1 VTDSHWRLPAYTLH
15 KLGSQETRVIV
26 PSPFRVVL
34 LEDDRFAQEVIRR
47 ELLKGA
53 PDLSFRCVDTEEAF
67 AAAVREPGLHAILSD
82 FMLPGF
88 NALAA
93 LRLARRLQPR
103 VPFIVVTGSIDEE
116 TAAECIKEGAA
127 DYVLKDRLQRLWPA
141 LRAALD
147 KRRVQEERER
157 ALSALEESEQRYA
170 LAVHGA
176 NDGIW
181 DWDLKQRRAYFSP
194 RWRSL
199 VGADPD
205 ALRDDPREWLARIH
219 PEDQP
224 AFRGALERHLS
235 GEEAHF
241 ECEHRVRQPDGS
253 YLWVLGRGAA
263 LRDAAGEA
271 YRIAG
276 SLTDISRR
284 KEAEAQLIHD
294 ALHDSLTGLANR
306 ALFLDRLRM
315 AMARG
320 LRRGEH
326 DYAVL
331 FVDLDQFKVVN
342 DSLGHGVGDELLVEL
357 ARRLSAS
364 LRPGDTVARLG
375 GDEFAV
381 LVEDVSSPADAIGVA
396 RRALDAL
403 GPSFHPQGHELF
415 SSASIGI
422 VLGARS
428 YTRPDEYLRDAD
440 TAMYRAKARGRGQ
453 FEIFDASMHAL
464 AASRLA
470 LETDIRRAL
479 DRGEFRVHYQ
489 PLVDLADGRGVG
501 FEALVR
507 WEHPQRGW
515 LMPETFIGVAEEMGA
530 IVPIGEFVLREACR
544 TLGAWRRRYALPPD
558 LSMSVNLSVRQFM
571 QGDMTATVG
580 DALRAA
586 EVPAANLRL
595 EITESALMDDPR
607 DATARLARLRDLGV
621 RLDIDDFGTGYSSL
635 SQLSRFPID
644 ALKIDRSFVS
654 GMEGDQEALEIV
666 RAIVKLADTLG
677 LDAVAEGM
685 ETDGQHRSLRALG
698 CHIGQGFLFGRP
710 ASYAD
715 VCAGFDRRAH
725 A

>member
-1 VTDSHWRLPAYTLH
+1 M
-15 KLGSQETRVIV
+15 IV

-47 ELLKGA
+47 ELVKGA
-53 PDLSFRCVDTEEAF
+53 TDLLFRCVDTEEAF
-67 AAAVREPGLHAILSD
+67 EAAVREPGLHVILSD
-82 FMLPGF
+82 FMLPAFG
-88 NALAA
+88 ALAA
-93 LRLARRLQPR
+93 LRVARRLQPR

-116 TAAECIKEGAA
+116 TAAECIKAGAA
-127 DYVLKDRLQRLWPA
+127 DYVLKDRIQRLWPA
-141 LRAALD
+141 LRGALD

-157 ALSALEESEQRYA
+157 ALKALEESEQRYA

-181 DWDLKQRRAYFSP
+181 DWDLLQRRAYFSA
-194 RWRSL
+194 RWKSL
-199 VGADPD
+199 VGAAPD
-205 ALRDDPREWLARIH
+205 ALRDDPREWLERIH

-224 AFRGALERHLS
+224 AFRDALERHLS
-235 GEEAHF
+235 GGQAHF

-253 YLWVLGRGAA
+253 YLWVLGRGSA
-263 LRDAAGEA
+263 LRDASGAA

-276 SLTDISRR
+276 SLTDITRR
-284 KEAEAQLIHD
+284 KEAEARLIHD

-320 LRRGEH
+320 LRRGVH
-326 DYAVL
+326 DFAVF

-342 DSLGHGVGDELLVEL
+342 DSLGHGVGDELLVLL
-357 ARRLSAS
+357 AHRLSSS

-381 LVEDVSSPADAIGVA
+381 LVEDVASPADAIGVA
-396 RRALDAL
+396 RRALEAF
-403 GPSFHPQGHELF
+403 GPSFHPHGHELF
-415 SSASIGI
+415 STASIGI
-422 VLGARS
+422 VLGASS
-428 YTRPDEYLRDAD
+428 YTNPDEYLRDAD

-464 AASRLA
+464 ASSRLA

-479 DRGEFRVHYQ
+479 DRGEFRVFYQ
-489 PLVDLADGRGVG
+489 PQVDLEDGRGVG

-515 LMPETFIGVAEEMGA
+515 LAPLTFIGVAEEMGA
-530 IVPIGEFVLREACR
+530 IVPLGEFVLREACR
-544 TLGAWRRRYALPPD
+544 TLGTWRRQYALPSD

-571 QGDMTATVG
+571 QSDMTATVD

-586 EVPAANLRL
+586 DVPPGNLRL

-607 DATARLARLRDLGV
+607 DATARLARLRGLGV
-621 RLDIDDFGTGYSSL
+621 HLDIDDFGTGYSSL
-635 SQLSRFPID
+635 SLLSRFPID

-677 LDAVAEGM
+677 LEAVAEGM
-685 ETDGQHRSLRALG
+685 ETDGQRRRLRELG
-698 CHIGQGFLFGRP
+698 CHVGQGFLFGRP
-710 ASYAD
+710 APSAE
-715 VCAGFDRRAH
+715 VCAGFQRRGH